1 MLTQI
6 NDNKDTKLV
15 LPARLWM
22 LFSPRFTFF
31 LFSLPKRSQK
41 KSAEYQD
48 PIRAIATMVFPRGAW
63 STNAVTKEIAA
74 PIRLNGSH
82 FLIAR

>member
-1 MLTQI
+1 MLTQS

-15 LPARLWM
+15 LPALLWM
-22 LFSPRFTFF
+22 LFIPRVPSSSFPFPNDLRRNPLNIKT
-31 LFSLPKRSQK
+31 PV
-41 KSAEYQD
+41 
-48 PIRAIATMVFPRGAW
+48 RAIATMVFPRGAW